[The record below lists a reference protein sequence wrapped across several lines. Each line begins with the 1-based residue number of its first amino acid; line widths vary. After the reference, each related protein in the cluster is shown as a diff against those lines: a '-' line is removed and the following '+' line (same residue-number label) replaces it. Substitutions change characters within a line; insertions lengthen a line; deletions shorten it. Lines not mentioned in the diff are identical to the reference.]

1 MAWKQTKHNI
11 LPSLQP
17 LKTQY
22 THARTYSTPSRPLNM
37 PLVVPGL
44 MGKSGASDDSSK
56 WQEQLMG
63 KKLGDVSDNT
73 VRHNA
78 LFREV
83 VG

>member
-1 MAWKQTKHNI
+1 
-11 LPSLQP
+11 
-17 LKTQY
+17 
-22 THARTYSTPSRPLNM
+22 M

-73 VRHNA
+73 TFARKELPKETRVLKQGDMATMDFKPDRLNVHVA
-78 LFREV
+78 DDGTV
-83 VG
+83 THVKMG